1 MEIREFLELSEGKWF
16 SQRTT
21 YHLTQ
26 EQGESTKAELSIER
40 LLADS
45 PEVVKLCQQ
54 YQIDPSLAWGG
65 TKISWDNSVDWGKP
79 KQIGSSLLVF
89 LRDRENN
96 QIGQFLR
103 SGGELKSIGRYII
116 GNDRALTLIVED
128 ESTYAEERQWFAS
141 PNLRLRT
148 TIVKNTDGFTQ
159 TSFYS
164 EIRRMLP
171 KTEQETKDVATQA

>member
-21 YHLTQ
+21 YHLNQ
-26 EQGESTKAELSIER
+26 EQGESTKAELSIEK
-40 LLADS
+40 LLADNS
-45 PEVVKLCQQ
+45 EVVKLCQQ
-54 YQIDPSLAWGG
+54 HQIDPSLAWGG

-79 KQIGSSLLVF
+79 KLIGSNLLVF
-89 LRDRENN
+89 VPDRENDK
-96 QIGQFLR
+96 IGQFLR
-103 SGGELKSIGRYII
+103 SGGEPKSIGRYII

-128 ESTYAEERQWFAS
+128 GTTHAEERQWFAS

-148 TIVKNTDGFTQ
+148 TIVKSSGGFTQ

-171 KTEQETKDVATQA
+171 KTEQEAQDVATKA